1 MSEFSTG
8 ETVRIDIPDETDP
21 DHDAYHGEHG
31 QVIGI
36 VEGEIT
42 TITGEQVE
50 EIRYRIR
57 LPNSEELELPA
68 YSIRPPIQ

>member
-1 MSEFSTG
+1 MTEFSTG

-31 QVIGI
+31 QVIEI

-57 LPNSEELELPA
+57 LRDGEELELPA

>member
-31 QVIGI
+31 HVIDI
-36 VEGEIT
+36 VEGEMT

-57 LPNSEELELPA
+57 LPDGEELELPSHA
-68 YSIRPPIQ
+68 IRPSIQ